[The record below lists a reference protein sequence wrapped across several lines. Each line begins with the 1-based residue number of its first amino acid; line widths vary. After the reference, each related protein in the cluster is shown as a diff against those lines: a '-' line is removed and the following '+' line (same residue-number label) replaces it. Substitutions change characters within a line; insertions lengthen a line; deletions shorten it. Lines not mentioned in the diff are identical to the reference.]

1 MTQKASG
8 AKTAFTFF
16 SSAFCA
22 VHWLITHEISIYLLP
37 GAVLFGV
44 IATTFTIW
52 FFDPPSTSS
61 SDD

>member
-1 MTQKASG
+1 MTQKVGG
-8 AKTAFTFF
+8 AKMALTFF

-44 IATTFTIW
+44 IATTLTVW
-52 FFDPPSTSS
+52 FLDPPSTPS
-61 SDD
+61 SDG